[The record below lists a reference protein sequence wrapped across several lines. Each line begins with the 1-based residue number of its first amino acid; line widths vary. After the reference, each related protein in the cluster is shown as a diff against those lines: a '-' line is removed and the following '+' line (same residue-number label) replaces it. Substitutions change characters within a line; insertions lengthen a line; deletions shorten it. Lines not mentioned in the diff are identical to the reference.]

1 MPGYKASFDFR
12 AIGGTPPAI
21 SLIIALFLIVL
32 AVALTMAGAS
42 VVAAPLWRF
51 AVAFII
57 IAVVLQVLYL
67 VTRGR

>member
-12 AIGGTPPAI
+12 AFGDTPPAI
-21 SLIIALFLIVL
+21 SLIIAVFLIVL

-42 VVAAPLWRF
+42 AVADPLWKF

-57 IAVVLQVLYL
+57 VAVVLQVLYL
-67 VTRGR
+67 VMRGR